1 MVPRAHGVLY
11 RVVQLKMGLVWLGD
25 SEREDAKEFFR
36 TSINEVVRAYPT
48 KALHCTHA
56 SQGTHRALLLAPAA
70 GFATG
75 SHPIIV
81 RRRDTIT
88 AVVLALRAPLPRT
101 VPHRYKLSLS
111 PLCYDRGTSHL
122 QHSL

>member
-1 MVPRAHGVLY
+1 LERPRRDLITVWWFLALTVSC
-11 RVVQLKMGLVWLGD
+11 RIVQLKMGLVWLGD

-48 KALHCTHA
+48 KALHCTYA
-56 SQGTHRALLLAPAA
+56 SQGTHRAHSPAA

-101 VPHRYKLSLS
+101 VPHR
-111 PLCYDRGTSHL
+111 
-122 QHSL
+122 